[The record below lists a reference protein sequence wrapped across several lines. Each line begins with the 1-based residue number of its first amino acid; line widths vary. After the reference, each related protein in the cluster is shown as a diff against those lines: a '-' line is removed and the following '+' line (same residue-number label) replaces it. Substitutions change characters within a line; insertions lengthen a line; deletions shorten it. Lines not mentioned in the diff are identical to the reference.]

1 MKKNFCFYKTC
12 NIFLIQALYISLTRT
27 KITSIKLTKRETM
40 KKLLF
45 LFISMVFGAS
55 VLLTGCTDPE
65 PEEVMPTISFQV
77 GADYIS
83 SNATVEVNSVVKIG
97 IDADANENSGALLTK
112 LNVQRAF
119 GSQTSSFDTIISV
132 NTFSIDFLLTA
143 FPEAGSETV
152 TFTITDAE
160 GETASI
166 NLILTTEITLNF
178 FEEVTLGDQD
188 NAIGSSFASIDG
200 TVYSLAEAMA
210 NSEKIDFVYFYGATN
225 KATLCAPSDDAAAQV
240 YNNATT
246 GVAMW
251 ATRNATKFIAT
262 ETTAEEFDAIPVD
275 NDTQVI
281 TLATGAELSLINNLD
296 HADAPKVLGFI
307 TAAGK
312 SGLIKITE
320 ITVGNGLTTP
330 GHIIITVKV
339 QQ

>member
-1 MKKNFCFYKTC
+1 
-12 NIFLIQALYISLTRT
+12 
-27 KITSIKLTKRETM
+27 M

-45 LFISMVFGAS
+45 LFITMVFGAS

-77 GADYIS
+77 GADYVS
-83 SNATVEVNSVVKIG
+83 SNTTVEAGSVVQIG

-112 LNVQRAF
+112 LNVQRVF
-119 GSQTSSFDTIISV
+119 GSQTSSFDTLISV

-143 FPEAGSETV
+143 FPEAGSETI

-160 GETASI
+160 GEAASI
-166 NLILTTEITLNF
+166 NLILTTEITYGQLNM

-200 TVYSLAEAMA
+200 TVYSLADAMA

-225 KATLCAPSDDAAAQV
+225 KATLCAPSDAAAAQV

-246 GVAMW
+246 GIAMW
-251 ATRNATKFIAT
+251 TTRNATKFIAT

-281 TLATGAELSLINNLD
+281 TLATGAELSLVNNLD
-296 HADAPKVLGFI
+296 HADAPEVLGFI
-307 TAAGK
+307 TESGK
-312 SGLIKITE
+312 SGLIKIHE
-320 ITVGNGLTTP
+320 VTVGNGLTTP